1 MAQVNWYSGVI
12 ECYRHKHVTLSRL
25 SIYWALDA
33 CSSLCQAYYMLFRM
47 SCVIAVIICFIDEE
61 TVKLY
66 FCQTKW
72 QNQDSDSGLAEFSW
86 KFLTKISEHWL
97 KLSDL
102 AGIYTHPTCFAK
114 CSCKVFYSK
123 RVHCSMPQTLKQF
136 LSRHLETFDDYRLV
150 VLQTVPQCGF
160 VSLWFHRGS
169 VSLAERSQKWH
180 VLRKTWVPVGWW
192 PNQRFFCFIFRW
204 NLGKTYNIVLG
215 SGQVV
220 LGMDMGLREMCVGE
234 KRTVIIPPHLG
245 YGEAGVGESV
255 TVVKGIWD
263 MVIVCILCFLR
274 F

>member
-136 LSRHLETFDDYRLV
+136 LSRPLIFTLKPLTITGWLFCRLSLSV
-150 VLQTVPQCGF
+150 GLCPYDSTGVLY
-160 VSLWFHRGS
+160 LWQKDHRSDMFSGRHGYQWVDGLTRDSS
-169 VSLAERSQKWH
+169 VS
-180 VLRKTWVPVGWW
+180 
-192 PNQRFFCFIFRW
+192 F
-204 NLGKTYNIVLG
+204 
-215 SGQVV
+215 SG
-220 LGMDMGLREMCVGE
+220 
-234 KRTVIIPPHLG
+234 
-245 YGEAGVGESV
+245 
-255 TVVKGIWD
+255 GI
-263 MVIVCILCFLR
+263 
-274 F
+274 